1 MIKAIVAVDKNWS
14 IGKNNDL
21 LFKLPYD
28 MAFFKRNTQDKIIVC
43 GRKTLESFP
52 GKNPLPRR
60 ATICLCSKDN
70 NRDDCY
76 CVNSLEELIKLLLE
90 LSKVQ
95 DIFVIGGG
103 SLYEALLPYYDEVLV
118 TKVKADGNGTVFFPN
133 LDKDEKFELSYCSE
147 DIKDNGY
154 TINFCTYKRKLS
166 NEQK

>member
-21 LFKLPYD
+21 LFTLPYD
-28 MAFFKRNTQDKIIVC
+28 MAFFKRNTQDKVIVC

-52 GKNPLPRR
+52 GKKPLPKR

-103 SLYEALLPYYDEVLV
+103 TLYKALLPYYDEVLV
-118 TKVKADGNGTVFFPN
+118 TKVRADGNGTVFFPN
-133 LDKDEKFELSYCSE
+133 LDNHEEFELSYRSE
-147 DIKDNGY
+147 DIQDNGY
-154 TINFCTYKRKLS
+154 IINFCTYKKRKYS
-166 NEQK
+166 G

>member
-21 LFKLPYD
+21 LFTLPYD
-28 MAFFKRNTQDKIIVC
+28 MAFFKRNTQDKVIVC

-52 GKNPLPRR
+52 GKKPLPKR

-103 SLYEALLPYYDEVLV
+103 SLYESLLPYYDEVFV
-118 TKVKADGNGTVFFPN
+118 TKVRADGNGTVFFPN
-133 LDKDEKFELSYCSE
+133 LDNHKEFELSYRSE
-147 DIKDNGY
+147 DIQDNGY
-154 TINFCTYKRKLS
+154 TINFCTYKRKLL
-166 NEQK
+166 NE